1 VEPDVACINGLM
13 NVILN
18 EKLYDR
24 SFIETRCENFD
35 ELSEIVSQYTPEK
48 VEEITGIPAPQLIEA
63 ARTYAKSEKSM
74 ILFAM
79 GITQHVTGVDNVLSI
94 ANLAMLSGNIGA
106 GIYWR

>member
-1 VEPDVACINGLM
+1 M

-48 VEEITGIPAPQLIEA
+48 VEEITESRSTTDRSRQ
-63 ARTYAKSEKSM
+63 TYAKLRRDDL
-74 ILFAM
+74 IRN

-94 ANLAMLSGNIGA
+94 ANLAMLSET
-106 GIYWR
+106 